1 MRWHWMLAALA
12 LLCAATHAR
21 AFPLFT
27 TKFVL
32 PENSESQPEVA
43 QKVHAYIEDLAQRT
57 TEETLLRH
65 VLNILEVTVPS
76 REVLL
81 GALVENTIEESMFT
95 LESRYGYVKD
105 EITNT
110 AAASKLSFEVRLNR
124 MKIQDQKILMTV
136 AEVAFSKVNAT
147 YTARCA
153 LRPQD
158 ATQGQRVLLSSR
170 RRGRTWQVLSKTSFN
185 T

>member
-1 MRWHWMLAALA
+1 
-12 LLCAATHAR
+12 
-21 AFPLFT
+21 
-27 TKFVL
+27 
-32 PENSESQPEVA
+32 
-43 QKVHAYIEDLAQRT
+43 
-57 TEETLLRH
+57 

-81 GALVENTIEESMFT
+81 GALVENTIEEAMFT

-110 AAASKLSFEVRLNR
+110 AAASKLSFEARLNR

-136 AEVAFSKVNAT
+136 AEVAFSKVSAT

-153 LRPQD
+153 LRPKD
-158 ATQGQRVLLSSR
+158 ATQGQRVLQEARSTPQAGWIYMIAASECVVKT
-170 RRGRTWQVLSKTSFN
+170 TWKNLASAFEDLLHYMKYMEEACHGSIKKIGEQWEE
-185 T
+185 